1 VLSTRLTTHLTSGL
15 LSAAGVSATAGALV
29 AVVPIRRDR
38 CTPGLSLI
46 RAAPL
51 LEAIGHRNMVRCRAD
66 TERIVHCK
74 LQGNLALPDFVS
86 FRLTWTATST
96 AAFGAYRATLA
107 SSPPRAPPLR
117 SARYSATGVPRNLP

>member
-1 VLSTRLTTHLTSGL
+1 MRLLCVAL
-15 LSAAGVSATAGALV
+15 LDGKVQRSEMILQLVESATRMLYRVWWHGGGYRHCLHCLYLYIGTARQR
-29 AVVPIRRDR
+29 P
-38 CTPGLSLI
+38 
-46 RAAPL
+46 PL
-51 LEAIGHRNMVRCRAD
+51 C
-66 TERIVHCK
+66 VHI

>member
-1 VLSTRLTTHLTSGL
+1 MDLSFINNLFNKIASNNQHAHNGL
-15 LSAAGVSATAGALV
+15 LQSVKVPLPLLPAGCFAAAGIYL
-29 AVVPIRRDR
+29 
-38 CTPGLSLI
+38 
-46 RAAPL
+46 
-51 LEAIGHRNMVRCRAD
+51 
-66 TERIVHCK
+66 

>member
-1 VLSTRLTTHLTSGL
+1 VKVVATPSQPPVPAVSREPSLTVKKPHRERKLHAPARAQEVSLSDKS
-15 LSAAGVSATAGALV
+15 
-29 AVVPIRRDR
+29 
-38 CTPGLSLI
+38 
-46 RAAPL
+46 
-51 LEAIGHRNMVRCRAD
+51 N
-66 TERIVHCK
+66 

-96 AAFGAYRATLA
+96 TAFGAYRATLA